1 MGSLPLAVRSVL
13 VGAAVVAVAL
23 GLAGLA
29 PLPVSAP
36 SPSVSAPSTWES
48 PSAAPP
54 RAGPLLDPPP
64 AAAVGDGPRGET
76 SDVAS
81 PVTVSA
87 TPSSTEQL
95 LPVAFAAHI
104 SASGP
109 FVYVWDFGDGTTSAD
124 AAPAHSYIAPGTF
137 TTVLHVIGPNDTIV
151 GNATVSVVVAPIL
164 IAVGPNLPLEGS
176 VGQTFHFS
184 IDVYQGVPPYTFFW
198 EFGDLNTSHVQNATH
213 AYRLPGSYTATVWVN
228 DSVGGQNIQT
238 VSVVIPRSTP
248 SGSGGSPS
256 GGSIPY
262 AWIGAGVAIVALVTG
277 AGLWLT
283 REPKP

>member
-1 MGSLPLAVRSVL
+1 M
-13 VGAAVVAVAL
+13 
-23 GLAGLA
+23 
-29 PLPVSAP
+29 
-36 SPSVSAPSTWES
+36 
-48 PSAAPP
+48 
-54 RAGPLLDPPP
+54 
-64 AAAVGDGPRGET
+64 T

-81 PVTVSA
+81 PVSVSA